1 MLLAGIQ
8 ERMAKSNVI
17 KFIRK
22 GYLTLKCKEC
32 HKEHSFEGRDLVF
45 DPYGSD
51 ESGKKY
57 LSVTEFFCSCD
68 TKIKAE
74 ITIIES
80 PIGTIKEILKESKNA
95 EIKGMP
101 GISIL
106 SI

>member
-1 MLLAGIQ
+1 M
-8 ERMAKSNVI
+8 I

-22 GYLTLKCKEC
+22 GYLILKCKEC
-32 HKEHSFEGRDLVF
+32 HKERSFEGRDLVF

-57 LSVTEFFCSCD
+57 LNTTEFFCSCD
-68 TKIKAE
+68 TKIKSE

-95 EIKGMP
+95 EITRMP
-101 GISIL
+101 DISVL
-106 SI
+106 SL